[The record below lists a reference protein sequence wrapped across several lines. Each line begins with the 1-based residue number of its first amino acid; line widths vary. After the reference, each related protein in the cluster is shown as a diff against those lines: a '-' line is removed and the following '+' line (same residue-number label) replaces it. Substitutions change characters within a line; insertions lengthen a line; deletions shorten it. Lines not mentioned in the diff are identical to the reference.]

1 MPWKETC
8 PMRERVIL
16 VSDYLEGRASM
27 SALCKH
33 YGVSRRVAYKWVSRF
48 EAEGVEGLKDRS
60 RAPRHRPHRISPEI
74 VELLV
79 QAKKAHPCWGPKKL
93 VVWLATKH
101 PEKKFPAPSTAGDW
115 LKRFGLVESR
125 KRRMRIP
132 RFTEPFAH
140 VENPNDLWCIDFKGQ
155 FKTRDEEYC
164 YPLTIT
170 DAHSR
175 VLLECQGLHET
186 RDRDVHP
193 RFEQVFATYGLP
205 RAIRS
210 DNGPPF
216 VSKSAGG
223 MSRLSIWW
231 LKLGITHERIDPG
244 HPEQNGRHERMHLTL
259 KLETT
264 RPPGKDLSDQQKLF
278 DEFRLEFNTERP
290 HEALGMEPPIQHYE
304 PSTRAL
310 PSQLPAVEYPDD
322 YRVRKVNPAGRIRWP
337 GRHFIL
343 VGQPFVGESIG
354 CKQIEDHIW
363 EIYFLEVLLGFVDV
377 TRIDEGLLRV

>member
-140 VENPNDLWCIDFKGQ
+140 VENPNDLWCIDCKGQ

-193 RFEQVFATYGLP
+193 RFEEVFAIYGLP

-264 RPPGKDLSDQQKLF
+264 RPPGKNLSDQQKLF
-278 DEFRLEFNTERP
+278 DEFRSEFNTERP

-310 PSQLPAVEYPDD
+310 PSQLPEVEYPDD